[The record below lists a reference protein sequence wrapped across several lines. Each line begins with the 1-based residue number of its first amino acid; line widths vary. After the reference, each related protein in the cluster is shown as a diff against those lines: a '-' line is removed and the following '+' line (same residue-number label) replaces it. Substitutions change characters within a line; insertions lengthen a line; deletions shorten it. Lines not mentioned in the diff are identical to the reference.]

1 MTGEAPSVRPISVG
15 SHRPHS
21 MGGTIDTALRLERA
35 LDVVSDVFVLFDSD
49 FRVVYHNEANR
60 AAMRATGMDPDA
72 AIGKDVLD
80 AMPQLAGTVGHR
92 ESQRSMSERVS
103 TEWEE
108 TYHPDLRLRGRAY
121 PTADGGLMVVAS
133 NITAEWK
140 ALEAARGA
148 RVTAEDA
155 NRAKSDFLAAMS
167 HELRTPLN
175 AIGGYT
181 ELLTL
186 GLRGPLTDEQKQD
199 LRRISRNQE
208 HLSTLINEVLS
219 FARIEAN
226 HVEVVL
232 GHVAVSEVL
241 AGVEPIMAPQI
252 AQKNLCFAIEDH
264 SPALEMLADRD
275 KVQRARRGP
284 AFGEHR
290 GARHGHRNSRAPHR
304 RYLRAVRAGAPLAA
318 RANVGHRAGVG
329 DQPRPGAPHG
339 RGHRGRE
346 RGRSGLHVY
355 PRGAPGTL
363 SAVGAQPLG
372 DGGLLTAFAVGC
384 SAQLVEIG
392 EDDRVTGRICGL
404 GHGNENPQ
412 IVTALEF
419 IELGPVVR

>member
-140 ALEAARGA
+140 ALEAARAA

-232 GHVAVSEVL
+232 GYVAVSEVL

-275 KVQRARRGP
+275 KVQQILVNLLANAVKFTPSGGSITLSVRDEDPRSVSIAVRDTGIGIPAHRIGDIFEPFVQVHRSLREPTSGTGLGLAISRDLARRM
-284 AFGEHR
+284 
-290 GARHGHRNSRAPHR
+290 GADIVVASEEGVGSTFTLVVPRAP
-304 RYLRAVRAGAPLAA
+304 
-318 RANVGHRAGVG
+318 
-329 DQPRPGAPHG
+329 
-339 RGHRGRE
+339 
-346 RGRSGLHVY
+346 
-355 PRGAPGTL
+355 
-363 SAVGAQPLG
+363 
-372 DGGLLTAFAVGC
+372 
-384 SAQLVEIG
+384 
-392 EDDRVTGRICGL
+392 
-404 GHGNENPQ
+404 
-412 IVTALEF
+412 
-419 IELGPVVR
+419 